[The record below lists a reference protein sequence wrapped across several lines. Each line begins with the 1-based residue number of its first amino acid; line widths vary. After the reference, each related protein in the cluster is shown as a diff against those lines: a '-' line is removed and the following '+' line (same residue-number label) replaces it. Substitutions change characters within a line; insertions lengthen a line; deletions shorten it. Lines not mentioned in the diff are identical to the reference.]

1 MHNHHNSA
9 GKKRVQINGA
19 GKKRVQINGAG
30 KKRLT
35 LWIMFF
41 IIHMIRNG
49 IIHEEQLYL
58 EAAWSSC
65 GRKLLGAAVLGSCLE
80 QLY

>member
-30 KKRLT
+30 KKRVKINGAGKKRLM

-58 EAAWSSC
+58 EAA
-65 GRKLLGAAVLGSCLE
+65 
-80 QLY
+80 